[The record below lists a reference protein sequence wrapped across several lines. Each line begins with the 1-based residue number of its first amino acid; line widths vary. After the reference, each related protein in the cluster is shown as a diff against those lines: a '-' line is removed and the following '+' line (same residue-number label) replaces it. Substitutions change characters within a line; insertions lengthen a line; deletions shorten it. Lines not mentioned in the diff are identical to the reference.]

1 VLFHVSLAGLAGMVH
16 RILAVAA
23 SSMGMMICFFVLTA
37 LVMLR
42 SFIVVPRGVRVT
54 SGFRVSS

>member
-1 VLFHVSLAGLAGMVH
+1 VSLAGLAGMVH